1 EFTFAEQRRRGRDM
15 NRLAAVRRAGQ
26 RDLFTRQ
33 IEFVDTAM
41 FEQRNRLKRFRGRAK
56 RSAMRR
62 IAGESEQ
69 SAARIDDGD
78 GAVVGGFDVGAAI
91 DGCETLHAR
100 EFRTGN
106 LSRRGRPA
114 LRRDR
119 LFLASVDLEH
129 RIELGELEQ
138 FLDPFGW
145 VDDDQLAVLRSELA
159 EVANELADSGRV
171 DVVDLREV
179 DDDVR
184 RLVLQ

>member
-1 EFTFAEQRRRGRDM
+1 RDM

-33 IEFVDTAM
+33 IEFFDAAM
-41 FEQRNRLKRFRGRAK
+41 FEQRNRLKWFRSRAK

-78 GAVVGGFDVGAAI
+78 GAVVGGLDVGAAI
-91 DGCETLHAR
+91 DGCELHAR

-106 LSRRGRPA
+106 LSRSRRPA

-129 RIELGELEQ
+129 LIELGELEQ
-138 FLDPFGW
+138 F
-145 VDDDQLAVLRSELA
+145 
-159 EVANELADSGRV
+159 
-171 DVVDLREV
+171 
-179 DDDVR
+179 
-184 RLVLQ
+184 